1 MWYQIR
7 RFADL
12 DPVQIDGWAFR
23 LHYWVTSTGIF
34 AASAVAF
41 AKQYFGDPI
50 ECIFVSIINNAMSEK
65 IWTCPL
71 LVITYIHNRMEWSCG
86 ELFSRFFS
94 RFLPTMSIFA
104 NSRQNRNT
112 AIHCCCTK
120 GLHISLKVF
129 VEWFKIEKFLN
140 P

>member
-1 MWYQIR
+1 MMSNGGFDLWYQVR

-50 ECIFVSIINNAMSEK
+50 ECIFVSIMTLTQKVFSAKVI
-65 IWTCPL
+65 L
-71 LVITYIHNRMEWSCG
+71 LNMDKKKYFLH
-86 ELFSRFFS
+86 FFS
-94 RFLPTMSIFA
+94 REGT
-104 NSRQNRNT
+104 T
-112 AIHCCCTK
+112 YV
-120 GLHISLKVF
+120 SLKIFPVALLSY
-129 VEWFKIEKFLN
+129 LN
-140 P
+140 LVSTSKSFPNGSPKYKWAYSSLYYK

>member
-1 MWYQIR
+1 MMNNGGFDLWYQVR

-50 ECIFVSIINNAMSEK
+50 ECIFVSIINKGEK
-65 IWTCPL
+65 MAG
-71 LVITYIHNRMEWSCG
+71 VGMAHCG
-86 ELFSRFFS
+86 TSHAS
-94 RFLPTMSIFA
+94 
-104 NSRQNRNT
+104 NS
-112 AIHCCCTK
+112 
-120 GLHISLKVF
+120 SLK
-129 VEWFKIEKFLN
+129 IERKEKVIQAQIKLSS